1 VFQHLDI
8 LTQLNLLKQNK
19 MKAKRTRI
27 KAIKVASGKP
37 GKSRIL
43 SHENINPAVAAL
55 TAMFASI

>member
-1 VFQHLDI
+1 
-8 LTQLNLLKQNK
+8 